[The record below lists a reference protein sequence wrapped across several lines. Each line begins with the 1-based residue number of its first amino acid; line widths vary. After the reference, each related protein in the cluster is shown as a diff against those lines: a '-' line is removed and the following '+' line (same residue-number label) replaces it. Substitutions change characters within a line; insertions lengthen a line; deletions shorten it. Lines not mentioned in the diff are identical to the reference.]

1 MVSIWSIEKPKT
13 FLPSASRVSISAASG
28 TLRPKVW
35 QAALPMSPTR
45 TPSEA
50 PAPVWQVP
58 R

>member
-1 MVSIWSIEKPKT
+1 MTSVWSIEKPKT
-13 FLPSASRVSISAASG
+13 FLPSASSAVISSSVG

-35 QAALPMSPTR
+35 QAALPIRPTS
-45 TPSEA
+45 TPRDA